1 MECIARALARQ
12 SCPDMSPYRAHYSC
26 RRLQR
31 NDTSTRSHTWVC
43 TRTNAPFPAPTLSRH
58 LTGYCHKWKRF
69 NGAFI
74 ANLFADYQTPLTV
87 STVSCCSTCSHDSRS
102 RFTFLVTLIH
112 SPAGATCWVPLKLIE
127 NAPHTHTQTHTARQT
142 HTAVLRQ
149 LWKTRRKSWK
159 TKFCCF

>member
-1 MECIARALARQ
+1 MECIQHALARQ
-12 SCPDMSPYRAHYSC
+12 SCPDMSPCRTHYSC
-26 RRLQR
+26 RRLQW
-31 NDTSTRSHTWVC
+31 NDTSTWVY
-43 TRTNAPFPAPTLSRH
+43 TRTHSPFPTPTHLRH

-74 ANLFADYQTPLTV
+74 ANLFADYQTPLLPL
-87 STVSCCSTCSHDSRS
+87 SSSSSSSTCSHDSRS
-102 RFTFLVTLIH
+102 RFTFLATLIH

-127 NAPHTHTQTHTARQT
+127 NAPHTYKNIHTHT